1 MLARKG
7 RGSWGLSIAW
17 SSFTP
22 WSALLGGA
30 LIGLAAIVLLLVNGR
45 IAGISGILAGL
56 VRAPGDRAW
65 RLSFVL
71 GLLAAPL
78 LAGLLLPQF
87 VFPAALP
94 PGIQETTRLFAAGLL
109 VGLGTRMANGC
120 TSGHGVCG
128 LARLSLRSLVAV
140 AVFMGAA
147 FGMVFVVRHV
157 LPGVAA

>member
-1 MLARKG
+1 MN
-7 RGSWGLSIAW
+7 IAW
-17 SSFTP
+17 STFTP
-22 WSALLGGA
+22 WSALAGGA
-30 LIGLAAIVLLLVNGR
+30 LIGLAASVLLLVNGR

-65 RLSFVL
+65 RLAFVS

-78 LAGLLLPQF
+78 AAGLVLPQH
-87 VFPAALP
+87 VFPTALA
-94 PGIQETTRLFAAGLL
+94 PGIQETLRLLVAGLL

-128 LARLSLRSLVAV
+128 LARLSWRSLAAV
-140 AVFMGAA
+140 VVFMGAA
-147 FGMVFVVRHV
+147 FGVVFVVRHV